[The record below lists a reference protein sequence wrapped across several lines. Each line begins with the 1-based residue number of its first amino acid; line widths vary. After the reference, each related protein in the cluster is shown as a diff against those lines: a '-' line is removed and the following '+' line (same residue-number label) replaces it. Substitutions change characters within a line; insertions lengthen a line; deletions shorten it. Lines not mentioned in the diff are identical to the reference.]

1 MRSQNKPISII
12 FILILFGF
20 IPLLPLPGMAA
31 TPVVDDTGFIT
42 TAGDWKSPTG
52 DLDLLILRE
61 NYFTGTVDLTPYDD
75 VDPNSYV
82 VQGNFSTFNH
92 PDCIQSILLRI
103 RDWGGADWV
112 RGSQGTIRFVDGP
125 TSNVQI
131 VGVISDIT
139 DTQTWANSHPNL
151 DESDLIFQSPAVA
164 SVLSSSWHRGF
175 EYYLS

>member
-31 TPVVDDTGFIT
+31 TPVVDDTTFIS

-61 NYFTGTVDLTPYDD
+61 GYSEPTTDLTPFNN
-75 VDPNSYV
+75 VDPSGGTV
-82 VQGNFSTFNH
+82 AGNFSDFNH

-103 RDWGGADWV
+103 YDAGAGGWYRA
-112 RGSQGTIRFVDGP
+112 SQGTITFRDGP
-125 TSNVQI
+125 LSNV
-131 VGVISDIT
+131 
-139 DTQTWANSHPNL
+139 
-151 DESDLIFQSPAVA
+151 
-164 SVLSSSWHRGF
+164 
-175 EYYLS
+175 